1 MKEKDSL
8 GFERFRGENVKYN
21 PCNYKPYPEAIVVGR
36 EE

>member
-8 GFERFRGENVKYN
+8 GFERFRGNDVKYN
-21 PCNYKPYPEAIVVGR
+21 PCNYKPYPEDILVGR